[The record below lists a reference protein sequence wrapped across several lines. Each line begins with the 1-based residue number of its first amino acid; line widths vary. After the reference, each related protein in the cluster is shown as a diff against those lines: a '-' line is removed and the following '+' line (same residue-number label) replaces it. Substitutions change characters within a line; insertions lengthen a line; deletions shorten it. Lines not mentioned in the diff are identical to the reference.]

1 MMINTVFEYICPV
14 LIVLWIVSGL
24 ARLAGVK
31 ASSGAAIKGLILLFS
46 LAIALYPVRGL
57 SVSDYILSL
66 NPSFSIGS
74 IAFLLI
80 IASNRLIKKRLLLHK
95 DLMIFSGWN
104 ILISLIVFIPA
115 LGFTGQDIYASG
127 YGFSLLFVVM
137 ALVTIFLVYKK
148 SPLSYIFIAY
158 IVTFNLQLLPSA
170 NFFDYITDGVLF
182 FISLG
187 VLIMPSRRTD
197 NNYS

>member
-31 ASSGAAIKGLILLFS
+31 ASSGSAIKGLLLLFS
-46 LAIALYPVRGL
+46 LAIALYPIRGL

-74 IAFLLI
+74 VALLMI
-80 IASNRLIKKRLLLHK
+80 GISSRMLNKELIPHK
-95 DLMIFSGWN
+95 DLMIFAIWN
-104 ILISLIVFIPA
+104 IIISIIVFIPA

-158 IVTFNLQLLPSA
+158 IVAFNMQLLPSD

-187 VLIMPSRRTD
+187 ALIMPSHRID